1 MKKTAAIGICATSSS
16 PLTAEIDGRGEEGV
30 GEGGGGG
37 EALLASGAAEFL
49 GCDGI
54 LIRLFVAA
62 VVVAAAAAAAAAA
75 A

>member
-1 MKKTAAIGICATSSS
+1 MQI
-16 PLTAEIDGRGEEGV
+16 PV
-30 GEGGGGG
+30 GEDGGGG

-62 VVVAAAAAAAAAA
+62 AVAAAAAAAAAVA